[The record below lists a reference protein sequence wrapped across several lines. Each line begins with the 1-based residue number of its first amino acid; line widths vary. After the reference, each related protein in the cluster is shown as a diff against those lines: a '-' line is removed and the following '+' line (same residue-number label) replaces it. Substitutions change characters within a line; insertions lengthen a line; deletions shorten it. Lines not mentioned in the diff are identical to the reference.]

1 MKLSR
6 IFLALLLAAIILFS
20 SSNITN
26 DRGITSTSK
35 SPYLPFS
42 IAGGYNNGSQPLKS
56 VPYVNSTFDLSNG
69 TLMKGYQDMSNMNPT
84 NTNNMVLD
92 TRDGKI
98 FVASSS
104 NYLAVIN
111 LKQNNSLSYI
121 NAAGPI
127 GGLAYDPNDNYVF
140 VSMENDIMAING
152 SSNRVAYNIS
162 ENISSNGS
170 SISPGGIYYDPIN
183 NFLYAQNDN
192 LLFGSNL
199 SGGGLT
205 VISMD
210 NAFATSND
218 FALDPSTDYIYEGHE
233 FSHYVTII
241 SGARNNFVANVSI
254 INSFYG
260 VAFDT
265 ADNTLYGTDYGANTL
280 VLINGSTNKVDGNI
294 STGTIMSLNGIIFDN
309 SNDLLYFTDGAN
321 SSLDYINTSTSSI
334 IGSIPTGNG
343 PSTIIY
349 DNVSHRL
356 YVSNYWSTNISVVN
370 STTNRGLTPI
380 VLSMFSDPQSLI
392 VNPSNKLIYISNYG
406 SGNVA
411 VIDPNNYSVIR
422 SIAVGDGPGGIASDP
437 SNNMVYVS
445 NTFSSTIHSISVI
458 NTSKNNITSNI
469 NGINDASA
477 LAVDVNNGTIYV
489 SDYPYVSIYNIS
501 MHRFIKNITVNALS
515 YGVIYDKINKMVYI
529 ADYGTNKITV
539 INTTTESIQG
549 NISLPENDPTAMS
562 INLIDN
568 EIYVAAS
575 GDLCIINGTTNTIS
589 SVLNL
594 DSRIVGVSF
603 DPLLDDIFITTSGGV
618 FLVNTTNQIE
628 ETLSIKLGYS
638 PYNNIYFNRYTNQ
651 VYVIDSSADT
661 LYTIGEKTLY
671 PVDFTETGINA
682 TNWYLNISDQ
692 SPIDSSANYI
702 ETYEPNGTYNY
713 STADANRSMV
723 PSLPS
728 GTFIVNGSIVQ
739 VNVTF
744 VKVPYLVRFIENG
757 LPSGSEWY
765 INLSNGISLSSSGD
779 VIEKNLTY
787 GSYSYSVSTIR
798 GYSSEA
804 GGTFSVSDRNQN
816 VTVNFEKNVTLIL
829 SAHPSD
835 SKLYV
840 NAVHVNITSG
850 STILSIAP
858 GQDYIN
864 ASLSGYTSYSNLY
877 NFTSGETFY
886 LNITL
891 SRLSVYGYLSGTVAP
906 GNATVITDGMA
917 IPVYDGHFNQS
928 LSPGTYYVSFTANAF
943 VPVVKEINIT
953 SNRISY
959 LNESLS
965 PASGK
970 VTLYGYLT
978 PGKASLL
985 ADGYIAYVNSSGYYT
1000 ITVVSGTYTIS
1011 VYEAGYFPLSENL
1024 SMTATREVNFTLL
1037 KEPEGTSTLISNN
1050 ATANGFNV
1058 TIANIKVG
1066 NGFLSLNYT
1075 SLRNGTLL
1083 VSIPFSKME
1092 NVTFEDILNST
1103 VYINDTAY
1111 KNYTITVSSNYT
1123 VILKVYDLNTGDPT
1137 LYWKYSPAAVIPKS
1151 TDKSFQNSDFYD
1163 YVVIG
1168 ILTTVI
1174 LAIAVSAV
1182 LKKKKQ

>member
-6 IFLALLLAAIILFS
+6 IFLAFLLAAIILFS

-26 DRGITSTSK
+26 DGGMTSKNK
-35 SPYLPFS
+35 SPYLPIS
-42 IAGGYNNGSQPLKS
+42 IAGSYNNGSQPLKA

-69 TLMKGYQDMSNMNPT
+69 TLMKGYQSVSSINPT
-84 NTNNMVLD
+84 NTNDMVLD

-104 NYLAVIN
+104 NYLTVIN
-111 LKQNNSLSYI
+111 LKHNDSLSYI
-121 NAAGPI
+121 NAGGSI

-140 VSMENDIMAING
+140 VSMENNIMAING
-152 SSNRVAYNIS
+152 SSNRVAYNLS
-162 ENISSNGS
+162 ENLSSNVS
-170 SISPGGIYYDPIN
+170 SVPPGGVYYDPIN
-183 NFLYAQNDN
+183 NFLCAQNDN
-192 LLFGSNL
+192 FLFGLNL
-199 SGGGLT
+199 SRGNLT
-205 VISMD
+205 IIST
-210 NAFATSND
+210 NNTFATSND

-233 FSHYVTII
+233 FSHFVTVI
-241 SGARNNFVANVSI
+241 SGAKNNFVANISI

-294 STGTIMSLNGIIFDN
+294 STGRIMTLNGVFFDN
-309 SNDLLYFTDGAN
+309 SNGLLYFTDGAN
-321 SSLDYINTSTSSI
+321 SSLDYINTSTNSI

-349 DNVSHRL
+349 NNVSHRL
-356 YVSNYWSTNISVVN
+356 YVSNYWSSNISVIN
-370 STTNRGLTPI
+370 STTNRDLPPI
-380 VLSMFSDPQSLI
+380 VLSLFSDPQSLI
-392 VNPSNKLIYISNYG
+392 VGPSNKLIYISNYG

-411 VIDPNNYSVIR
+411 VIDPHNYSIIK
-422 SIAVGDGPGGIASDP
+422 SIAVGDGPGGIASDS

-458 NTSKNNITSNI
+458 NTSKNNVSSNI

-477 LAVDVNNGTIYV
+477 LAVDTNNGAIYV

-501 MHRFIKNITVNALS
+501 MHRFIKNITIDALA
-515 YGVIYDKINKMVYI
+515 YGAIYDKINGMVYLT
-529 ADYGTNKITV
+529 DYSTNKITV

-549 NISLPENDPTAMS
+549 NISLPEFDPTAMS

-575 GDLCIINGTTNTIS
+575 SDLCIINGTTNTIS
-589 SVLNL
+589 SVFNMNAQ
-594 DSRIVGVSF
+594 IVGVSF
-603 DPLLDDIFITTSGGV
+603 DPLLDNIFITTSQGI
-618 FLVNTTNQIE
+618 FLLNATNQII
-628 ETLSIKLGYS
+628 ETLSIQLGYS
-638 PYNNIYFNRYTNQ
+638 PYNNIYLNKYTNQ
-651 VYVIDSSADT
+651 IYVIDGSADA

-682 TNWYLNISDQ
+682 TNWYLNISGQ
-692 SPIDSSANYI
+692 TPIYSSANYI

-713 STADANRSMV
+713 SIADDNQSLV

-739 VNVTF
+739 VTFTF

-757 LPSGSEWY
+757 LPTGSEWY
-765 INLSNGISLSSSGD
+765 INLSNGISISSSGD
-779 VIEKNLTY
+779 IIEENLTD
-787 GSYSYSVSTIR
+787 GSYSYSISAIR
-798 GYSSEA
+798 GYSSDA
-804 GGTFSVSDRNQN
+804 GGTFSVSGQN
-816 VTVNFEKNVTLIL
+816 KNITVNFEKNVTLIL
-829 SAHPSD
+829 TAHPSN
-835 SKLYV
+835 SELYV
-840 NAVHVNITSG
+840 NAVRVNISTG
-850 STILSIAP
+850 STILSVAP
-858 GQDYIN
+858 GRDYIN
-864 ASLSGYTSYSNLY
+864 ASLSGYSSFSNLY
-877 NFTSGETFY
+877 TFSSGETFY

-891 SRLSVYGYLSGTVAP
+891 SRLSVYGYLAGTVTP

-928 LSPGTYYVSFTANAF
+928 LSPGAYYVSFTADAF
-943 VPVVKEINIT
+943 VPTVKEINIT
-953 SNRISY
+953 PDHVSY

-965 PASGK
+965 PTSGK
-970 VTLYGYLT
+970 VTLYGYIT
-978 PGKASLL
+978 PGRASLL

-1000 ITVVSGTYTIS
+1000 ITVTSGNYTIS
-1011 VYEAGYFPLSENL
+1011 VYEPGYFPLSENL
-1024 SMTATREVNFTLL
+1024 SMRASREMNFTLS
-1037 KEPEGTSTLISNN
+1037 KEPVRTTTLIANN

-1066 NGFLSLNYT
+1066 NGFLYLNYT

-1083 VSIPFSKME
+1083 VFFPFSKME
-1092 NVTFEDILNST
+1092 NVTFGDVLNSS

-1123 VILKVYDLNTGDPT
+1123 VILKVYDLNIGDPT
-1137 LYWKYSPAAVIPKS
+1137 LYWKYSPSAVIPQG
-1151 TDKSFQNSDFYD
+1151 TDKSLQNSGLYD
-1163 YVVIG
+1163 YVAIG

-1174 LAIAVSAV
+1174 LVIAVSV
-1182 LKKKKQ
+1182 LINKKKK